1 MRNKILLV
9 VLLIIFS
16 ENMAIAQND
25 KNKMSNTQKTQAAKA
40 DVYIINSKKK
50 ITDSLTTNKDTTAAV
65 KTKKKSHVKGNKK
78 SS

>member
-16 ENMAIAQND
+16 GNMAIAQND
-25 KNKMSNTQKTQAAKA
+25 KNKMSDTQKAQAAKA
-40 DVYIINSKKK
+40 DAYIINYKKK